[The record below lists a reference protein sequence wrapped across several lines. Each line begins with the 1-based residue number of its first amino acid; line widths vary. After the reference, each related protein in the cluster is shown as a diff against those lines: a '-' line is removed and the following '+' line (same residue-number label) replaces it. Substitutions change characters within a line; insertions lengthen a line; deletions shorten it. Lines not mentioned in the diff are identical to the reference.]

1 MIGTTSFTISPSSV
15 VSRRSTPWVAGWW
28 GPMLIVKSSVCSSIS
43 VPYTGSSGS
52 PPRRAIVT
60 DCSRS
65 RYGVASGSCVRST
78 SVIPARHLVLVV
90 GEDHGLAADREVAPL
105 GVALV
110 VLGHQD
116 AA

>member
-1 MIGTTSFTISPSSV
+1 M
-15 VSRRSTPWVAGWW
+15 
-28 GPMLIVKSSVCSSIS
+28 
-43 VPYTGSSGS
+43 GSSGS
-52 PPRRAIVT
+52 PPSRAIVT

-90 GEDHGLAADREVAPL
+90 GEDHGLAAHREVAPL
-105 GVALV
+105 GVPLV

-116 AA
+116 AAVIGVAVEADAEHVPHLALLVVGGGEEVG